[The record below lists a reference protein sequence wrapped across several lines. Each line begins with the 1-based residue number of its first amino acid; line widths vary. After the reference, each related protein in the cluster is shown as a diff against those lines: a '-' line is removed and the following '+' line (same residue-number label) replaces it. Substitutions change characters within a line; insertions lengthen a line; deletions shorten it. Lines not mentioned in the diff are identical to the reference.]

1 MELTVVLGL
10 VVAVAIV
17 LVRVQPQNS
26 SYATSHIV
34 ASLQLY
40 LCNPQVPY
48 KTHLVCAGSKLHHF
62 PPLLTCALVCQ

>member
-40 LCNPQVPY
+40 LCNP
-48 KTHLVCAGSKLHHF
+48 
-62 PPLLTCALVCQ
+62 